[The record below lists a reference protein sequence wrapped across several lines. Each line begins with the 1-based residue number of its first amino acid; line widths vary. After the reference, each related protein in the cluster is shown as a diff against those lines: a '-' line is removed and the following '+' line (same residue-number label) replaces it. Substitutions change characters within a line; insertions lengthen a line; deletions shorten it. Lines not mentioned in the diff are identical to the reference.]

1 MSRDGHQV
9 GLLHG
14 GLTPEQRADIIERF
28 REAKE
33 RVLITT
39 NVAARGIDIEQVT
52 VVVNY
57 DLPISVKTRKV
68 EFETYLHRIGRAGRF
83 GRVGLALNLI
93 SNHYE
98 VEHIKAIEDQF
109 GNLYYF
115 SFLAF

>member
-14 GLTPEQRADIIERF
+14 GLTVEQRADIIERF

-57 DLPISVKTRKV
+57 DLPIDRKSRRV

-93 SNHYE
+93 SHPSE
-98 VEHIKAIEDQF
+98 IEHIRAIENKF
-109 GNLYYF
+109 G
-115 SFLAF
+115 